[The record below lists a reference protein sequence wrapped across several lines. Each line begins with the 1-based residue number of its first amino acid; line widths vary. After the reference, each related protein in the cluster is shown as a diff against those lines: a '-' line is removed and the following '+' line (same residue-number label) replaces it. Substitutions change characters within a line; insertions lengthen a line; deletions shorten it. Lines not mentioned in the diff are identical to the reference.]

1 MMHMVESQADSPH
14 PVPFIRWIHR
24 GSTWLGAFGRALAPA
39 AMRIALALPFLRS
52 GLTRWDDFPSLSYA
66 TLYLFEEQFKLHV
79 FDRLYALPA
88 PDTLALLVAI
98 AEIVLPTLLLLGLA
112 TRFASLGLLLMTGV
126 IQLVVP
132 EGWAN
137 FHLYWAALALGILA
151 SGPGRISV
159 DRVFARLWRK

>member
-1 MMHMVESQADSPH
+1 MTKNTSPADRPRAMPS
-14 PVPFIRWIHR
+14 FRRIRR
-24 GSTWLGAFGRALAPA
+24 VSDWLEGLGRALAPI
-39 AMRIALALPFLRS
+39 AMRVALALPFLRS

-66 TLYLFEEQFKLHV
+66 TLYLFEEQFRLHL
-79 FDRLYALPA
+79 FGRLYALPV

-98 AEIVLPTLLLLGLA
+98 AEIVLPILLLLGVA

-151 SGPGRISV
+151 LGPGRLSI
-159 DRVFARLWRK
+159 DRLVASGWRRR

>member
-1 MMHMVESQADSPH
+1 MRMIKSQADSP
-14 PVPFIRWIHR
+14 PPMPFIRWIHH
-24 GSTWLGAFGRALAPA
+24 GSTWLGAFGRLLAPA
-39 AMRIALALPFLRS
+39 TMRVALALPFLRS
-52 GLTRWDDFPSLSYA
+52 GLTRWDDFPSLSYG
-66 TLYLFEEQFKLHV
+66 TVYLFEEQFKLHV
-79 FDRLYALPA
+79 FGQLYALPA

-132 EGWAN
+132 EGWVS

-151 SGPGRISV
+151 LGPGCISI
-159 DRVFARLWRK
+159 DHVFARLWRK

>member
-1 MMHMVESQADSPH
+1 MICMVKSQADSPH
-14 PVPFIRWIHR
+14 PMPVIRWIHR
-24 GSTWLGAFGRALAPA
+24 GSTWPGAFGRLLAPA

-52 GLTRWDDFPSLSYA
+52 GLTRWDDFPSLSYG
-66 TLYLFEEQFKLHV
+66 TVYLFEEQFKLHV
-79 FDRLYALPA
+79 FGQLYALPA

-132 EGWAN
+132 EGWVS

-151 SGPGRISV
+151 LGPGCISF
-159 DRVFARLWRK
+159 DHAFARLWRK